1 MKKVL
6 CFLYDTYVDFEI
18 ALACYYVNEDA
29 NYEMAY
35 ISYDAN
41 VVLSRAGMKV
51 KPDFTIEETIKL
63 NDIEG
68 LIIPGGHERP
78 FKPELKELI
87 VKLNNHNKLL
97 AAICAGPEF
106 LAKSN
111 VLKTKKYTTT
121 ITPEEYKEISEID
134 PFPRKNYIEKRMVR
148 DGNIITA
155 KGSVFIDFALEI
167 FEWYNLYEYDSERE
181 EAKLMWT
188 PE

>member
-1 MKKVL
+1 MEKVL

-18 ALACYYVNEDA
+18 TLACYYVNEDDR
-29 NYEMAY
+29 YQLSY
-35 ISYDAN
+35 ISYEN
-41 VVLSRAGMKV
+41 NPVISKAGMKV
-51 KPDFTIEETIKL
+51 QPDLTVEEAIKL

-78 FKPELKELI
+78 FKSELKKLI
-87 VKLNNHNKLL
+87 VKLDNEDKLL

-106 LAKSN
+106 LAKSD

-121 ITPEEYKEISEID
+121 MTPAEYKERKEVD
-134 PFPRKNYIEKRMVR
+134 PFPRENYVEKRMVK

-155 KGSVFIDFALEI
+155 KGSAFIDFTLEI
-167 FEWYNLYEYDSERE
+167 FEWYKLYDYDSERDE
-181 EAKLMWT
+181 CKIMWT